1 MTVSIALQALTLR
14 RCTTTQDY
22 TAATAILEPLAT
34 QQPQESK
41 STTTNIELR
50 SALGRV
56 YLQAGQLDRAEAHFA
71 AVAAAAAAAAAADTD
86 TGGTH
91 ETTKTLN
98 AAFLA
103 SARGNW
109 DTAGTLLRELVE
121 QDEANYAVRLCSSV
135 HISDCLPK

>member
-71 AVAAAAAAAAAADTD
+71 AVAAAAADTD